1 MIGLKKL
8 VYGTEGSIF
17 CFPDVARRISLFCVV
32 ELLTYMRD
40 MWLHFAF
47 GVGVKTTSDIYV
59 PKAGRSDRF
68 VFEHRD
74 GFC

>member
-1 MIGLKKL
+1 
-8 VYGTEGSIF
+8 
-17 CFPDVARRISLFCVV
+17 
-32 ELLTYMRD
+32 MRD
-40 MWLHFAF
+40 AVFNSAF
-47 GVGVKTTSDIYV
+47 GVGVKEISAIYV

>member
-1 MIGLKKL
+1 
-8 VYGTEGSIF
+8 
-17 CFPDVARRISLFCVV
+17 
-32 ELLTYMRD
+32 MRD
-40 MWLHFAF
+40 VGLHFAF
-47 GVGVKTTSDIYV
+47 GVGVKEISDIYV

>member
-1 MIGLKKL
+1 
-8 VYGTEGSIF
+8 
-17 CFPDVARRISLFCVV
+17 
-32 ELLTYMRD
+32 MRD
-40 MWLHFAF
+40 VGLHFAF
-47 GVGVKTTSDIYV
+47 GVGVKEILDIYV

>member
-1 MIGLKKL
+1 
-8 VYGTEGSIF
+8 
-17 CFPDVARRISLFCVV
+17 
-32 ELLTYMRD
+32 MRD
-40 MWLHFAF
+40 MGLHWMFV
-47 GVGVKTTSDIYV
+47 VGVKTMLDIYV